1 MELFESYKI
10 DLKNLTLGVH
20 EFSYLLEDKFFMDID
35 GDQVRE
41 GKVDVSLRVKRSFMM
56 SEMDFQIK
64 GVVKV
69 LCDRCLDEM
78 DQPIDTTNHL
88 VVKFGREHAEESDD
102 VVIIPEEEGIINLAW
117 YLYEFVALA
126 IPLKHVHAPGE
137 CNKEMEAKLKMHTA
151 RDWSDED
158 SHAENGEEEFPAGTD
173 PRWEGL
179 RQLLKNDNN

>member
-1 MELFESYKI
+1 
-10 DLKNLTLGVH
+10 
-20 EFSYLLEDKFFMDID
+20 MDID

-102 VVIIPEEEGIINLAW
+102 VVIIPEEEGKLNIAW
-117 YLYEFVALA
+117 FLYEFIALA
-126 IPLKHVHAPGE
+126 IPIKHVHAPGN
-137 CNKEMEAKLKMHTA
+137 CNKAMSAKLSKHRA
-151 RDWSDED
+151 RSIEDED
-158 SHAENGEEEFPAGTD
+158 GLADWEDDEPQDDNRPID
-173 PRWEGL
+173 PRWEAL
-179 RQLLKNDNN
+179 RNLVENDNN

>member
-1 MELFESYKI
+1 MGLFELYKI
-10 DLKNLTLGVH
+10 DLKNLTPGVH
-20 EFSYLLEDKFFMDID
+20 EFSYVLENKFFMDID

-41 GKVDVSLRVKRSFMM
+41 GKVNVSLRVKRSFMM

-69 LCDRCLDEM
+69 PCDRCLDEM
-78 DQPIDTTNHL
+78 EQLIDTTNHL
-88 VVKFGREHAEESDD
+88 VVKQGKEQAEEGDD

-117 YLYEFVALA
+117 YLYEFIALA

-151 RDWSDED
+151 RNWNDEEKGTD
-158 SHAENGEEEFPAGTD
+158 GGENETPAVTD
-173 PRWEGL
+173 PRWDGL
-179 RQLLKNDNN
+179 KQLLKNDNN

>member
-1 MELFESYKI
+1 M
-10 DLKNLTLGVH
+10 H

-88 VVKFGREHAEESDD
+88 VVKFGREHAEERLCD
-102 VVIIPEEEGIINLAW
+102 VMSTYEHLFRPLRLAGLTLKNRLLSAPTSLAELGPEEHYSQANMD
-117 YLYEFVALA
+117 YYR
-126 IPLKHVHAPGE
+126 LKAAGGCAP
-137 CNKEMEAKLKMHTA
+137 CPP
-151 RDWSDED
+151 S
-158 SHAENGEEEFPAGTD
+158 
-173 PRWEGL
+173 
-179 RQLLKNDNN
+179 